1 MSSTNPTP
9 LNVGT
14 TGSLVGKRFTVAG
27 RVVMAA
33 EFEGETC
40 HWNEFHLVDDAGQSA
55 ILVHEEEG
63 DGTPWK
69 LFTYVDPVNPLN
81 ATDAA
86 AQRVGHAVNLD
97 GTEARVTLVGQS
109 RVTFIE
115 GRPPEGVEVGDVANY
130 FNAMT
135 GNRMLVVSWTGDEV
149 EVFRGI
155 DLPSH
160 AVTQAFGLPA
170 MQQRIMPGFLSNG
183 SGERRRTFGS
193 WLVPL
198 LLVLAIPGILL
209 GRKTS
214 CRSEPRQAAAMPVK
228 PATQKSPLVLGMSIT
243 LDGNDYRIRGHAVM
257 EVAQVGA
264 KFDRHDYHL
273 INTAGSPAL
282 LVLGLDGR
290 TNQWHLLTPVEP
302 PAALTPQ
309 TAAALRL
316 GYPISIN
323 DETNKVNNLFL
334 VTTQSVEGDGTP
346 ARSNMFYCLTARR
359 SGGGFLMA
367 HWNEGAINV
376 WRGEVLPDRVI
387 QDVLQSAAP

>member
-1 MSSTNPTP
+1 MSSSNPTP

-14 TGSLVGKRFTVAG
+14 TGGLVGKRFTVAG
-27 RVVMAA
+27 RVVMSA
-33 EFEGETC
+33 EFEGEAC

-69 LFTYVDPVNPLN
+69 LFTYVEPVNPLN
-81 ATDAA
+81 ATGAA

-115 GRPPEGVEVGDVANY
+115 GRPPEGVEVGDVANF

-160 AVTQAFGLPA
+160 AVTSAFGLPA
-170 MQQRIMPGFLSNG
+170 MPQRIMPGFLANG
-183 SGERRRTFGS
+183 SGEKRRTFGS

-198 LLVLAIPGILL
+198 LFFLAIPGIIL
-209 GRKTS
+209 GRMTS
-214 CRSEPRQAAAMPVK
+214 CRSDPRQAAAVPVK
-228 PATQKSPLVLGMSIT
+228 PSTPPSPLVLGMSIT

-273 INTAGSPAL
+273 INNAGSPVL
-282 LVLGLDGR
+282 LVLGFDGR

-302 PAALTPQ
+302 PASFTPQ
-309 TAAALRL
+309 AAAALRL

-323 DETNKVNNLFL
+323 GETNKVNNLFL
-334 VTTQSVEGDGTP
+334 ITSLSAEGEGTP
-346 ARSNMFYCLTARR
+346 ARSNVFYCLTARR

-367 HWNEGAINV
+367 SWNEGTLNAWHGNV
-376 WRGEVLPDRVI
+376 LSDQVTQDILPLAV
-387 QDVLQSAAP
+387 P